1 MGVTMVDY
9 TIKQIKRELR
19 NALGIEEAL
28 LGMLTARTTY
38 TNSEL
43 KLIVA
48 KVFETSSYIVECQD
62 MLERA
67 IKLKNEKGEKDE

>member
-1 MGVTMVDY
+1 MVDY

-48 KVFETSSYIVECQD
+48 KVFETSSYIVEFQD

>member
-1 MGVTMVDY
+1 MVDY

-48 KVFETSSYIVECQD
+48 KVFETSSYIVEFQD

-67 IKLKNEKGEKDE
+67 IKIKKEKGEKDE

>member
-1 MGVTMVDY
+1 MVDY

-28 LGMLTARTTY
+28 LGMLTARATY
-38 TNSEL
+38 TDSEL

-48 KVFETSSYIVECQD
+48 KVFETSSYIVEFQD